1 MSDCV
6 LVCGA
11 CGCVCLSLG
20 VSTVG
25 WGPCPLPG
33 VCASL
38 PIPGNLTWV
47 LPEARGLQCPFNAPP
62 TPSTT

>member
-1 MSDCV
+1 MWVCV
-6 LVCGA
+6 SVA
-11 CGCVCLSLG
+11 GCVHG
-20 VSTVG
+20 EVG
-25 WGPCPLPG
+25 ACPLPG

-47 LPEARGLQCPFNAPP
+47 LPEAHGLQCPFNAPP